1 MVLSTLYLPNP
12 YTDIKLTPPYVIRY
26 SHEMNDMQR
35 KIADIQEKGW
45 TLAALADE
53 LEISLS
59 ALEKWKAGATYPR
72 NSKAVMLLLE
82 RIEHRNRIPK
92 QRRYKPGSRRQG

>member
-1 MVLSTLYLPNP
+1 MIYRSYK
-12 YTDIKLTPPYVIRY
+12 YTDITLTPPYVIRY
-26 SHEMNDMQR
+26 SYEMNDMQR

-59 ALEKWKAGATYPR
+59 ALEKWMAGATYPR

>member
-1 MVLSTLYLPNP
+1 LTHSLYRNT
-12 YTDIKLTPPYVIRY
+12 YGIINDITTKSIYWYQI
-26 SHEMNDMQR
+26 

-92 QRRYKPGSRRQG
+92 RRRYKPGRRTQG

>member
-1 MVLSTLYLPNP
+1 MIYRPNK

>member
-1 MVLSTLYLPNP
+1 MIYQPNKDT
-12 YTDIKLTPPYVIRY
+12 YISLTPPYAIRY